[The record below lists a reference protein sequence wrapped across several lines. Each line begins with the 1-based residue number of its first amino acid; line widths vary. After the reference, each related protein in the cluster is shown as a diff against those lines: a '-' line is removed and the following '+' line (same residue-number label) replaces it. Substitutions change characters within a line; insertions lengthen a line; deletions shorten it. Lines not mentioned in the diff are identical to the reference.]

1 MTGPRLFDVTLTI
14 HSGMVVY
21 PGNAPVRIEEVK
33 SIRDGGSSNVS
44 LLHIGSHTS
53 THVDAPR
60 HYLPDGAGVD
70 AIQPEVLIGKARLFQ
85 LGDVSRIDEELLGEL
100 DLGGIERVLFG
111 TGNSLLLLHGH
122 MHLDYAYLTGTAAQ
136 YLVDRGV
143 KLVGVD
149 YLSIEEYKKP
159 GRPAHHTLLQ
169 AGVVIVEGVCL
180 VDVPAG
186 DYELLCLPLKL
197 KDADGAP
204 ARVLLREIL

>member
-1 MTGPRLFDVTLTI
+1 MKTPRLFDVTLTI

-33 SIRDGGSSNVS
+33 SIDKGGSSNVS

-60 HYLPDGAGVD
+60 HYLADGVGVD
-70 AIQPEVLIGKARLFQ
+70 AISPGIMVGKARLFQ
-85 LGDVSRIDEELLGEL
+85 LGGVSNIDEELLMKL
-100 DLGGIERVLFG
+100 DLQGVERALFG
-111 TGNSLLLLHGH
+111 TDNSRLLQHNH
-122 MHLDYAYLTGTAAQ
+122 VHTDYAYLTGPAAG

-149 YLSIEEYKKP
+149 YLSIEEFKKP
-159 GRPAHHTLLQ
+159 GRPAHHTLLE
-169 AGVVIVEGVCL
+169 AGVVIVEGL
-180 VDVPAG
+180 YLADVPAG

-204 ARVLLREIL
+204 ARVVLREIG

>member
-1 MTGPRLFDVTLTI
+1 MTEPRLLDVTLTI

-33 SIRDGGSSNVS
+33 SIDAGGSSNVS

-60 HYLPDGAGVD
+60 HYLPDGVGVD
-70 AIQPEVLIGKARLFQ
+70 AIKPEVLVGKARVFQ
-85 LGDVSRIDEELLGEL
+85 LGDIPLIDEGLLGGL
-100 DLGGIERVLFG
+100 DLEGVERVLFG
-111 TGNSLLLLHGH
+111 TGNSLLLQHGH
-122 MHLDYAYLTGTAAQ
+122 MHLDYAYLTGAAAQ
-136 YLVDRGV
+136 YLVNCGV
-143 KLVGVD
+143 RLVGVD

-180 VDVPAG
+180 ADVPAG

-204 ARVLLREIL
+204 ARVLLREIV